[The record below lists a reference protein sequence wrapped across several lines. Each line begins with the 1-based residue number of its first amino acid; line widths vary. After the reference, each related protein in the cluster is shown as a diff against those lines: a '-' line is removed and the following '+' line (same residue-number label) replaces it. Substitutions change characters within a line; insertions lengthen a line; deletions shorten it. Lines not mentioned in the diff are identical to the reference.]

1 MISFRSFSN
10 KEKTWTF
17 SLRNETWEDCPTL
30 QISYARAQRET
41 QGAPQTLPFVFFWG
55 RPIKM
60 SLFKKL
66 SGKWTSLH
74 WMWVCWTWGKLTFP
88 YLRSEHSKKW
98 NHFQHLKTLGLMCL
112 GKVCNRESRSIGS
125 CLLLLV
131 AMRCTL
137 ENQVISEN
145 ESDVLIHSSFSML
158 MSWAHYII

>member
-1 MISFRSFSN
+1 MISFRSSSN

-66 SGKWTSLH
+66 SGKWTSSH
-74 WMWVCWTWGKLTFP
+74 WMWVCWTWGKSTFP
-88 YLRSEHSKKW
+88 YFRSEHSKKW

-112 GKVCNRESRSIGS
+112 KKAGNRITEHRILSAFACGNEMQTGKPGYQWKWVWCANS
-125 CLLLLV
+125 
-131 AMRCTL
+131 
-137 ENQVISEN
+137 
-145 ESDVLIHSSFSML
+145 
-158 MSWAHYII
+158 